1 MNNYSWKKHL
11 NQTLTTTAKN
21 KGLRLKLAL
30 VGIGNELN
38 GDDAA
43 GVIAVQQ
50 INKNVHPSP
59 NHLIIIGGLAPEN
72 YLGKI
77 TEFGP
82 DVVILVDAA
91 DLENPPGTITLLP
104 WDLTTGFSASTHT
117 LPPYVMAE
125 YLTTAIS
132 CQVFIIGIQPQQV
145 EFTTP
150 LSPVIEEA
158 VKEIT
163 GEFIKLLSPA

>member
-1 MNNYSWKKHL
+1 MNNYSWKKRL
-11 NQTLTTTAKN
+11 NRTLTATAKN
-21 KGLRLKLAL
+21 KSSQPKLVL

-43 GVIAVQQ
+43 GIITVQH
-50 INKNVHPSP
+50 INKSVQPSP
-59 NHLIIIGGLAPEN
+59 NYLIINGGLAPEN

-77 TEFGP
+77 TQFDP
-82 DVVILVDAA
+82 DVVILIDAA
-91 DLENPPGTITLLP
+91 DLENEPGTITFLP
-104 WDLTTGFSASTHT
+104 WDQTTGFSASTHT

-125 YLTTAIS
+125 YLTTAID

-145 EFTTP
+145 EFITP
-150 LSPVIEEA
+150 PSPAIENA

-163 GEFIKLLSPA
+163 GEFVKLLSPA